1 MYRGPREGGPAV
13 AAGLSGNYKEE
24 ELGVRMGIARSV
36 LRGLKDKVMSRYGE
50 KIVSSLGDTSSDAPN
65 KFSEPKRNLYD
76 ELERDGKIDKKP
88 GDNR

>member
-1 MYRGPREGGPAV
+1 
-13 AAGLSGNYKEE
+13 
-24 ELGVRMGIARSV
+24 MGIARSV